1 MASTNLGACESFV
14 WDIRRSHLID
24 NGTLDQAVAT
34 FLGCRPQGE
43 PPALAQQMVEEKL
56 LTPFQAE
63 RLLQGKSHDLVLGP
77 YALLEA
83 VGAGSMGAV
92 YRAVSNKDH
101 KPYAVKVLPRR
112 SMWNARMARRQVTAF
127 EKCKHPTVV
136 PFVDV
141 GTAGAMHYLAWPF
154 VEGESLQR
162 LVQREGKLES
172 KRAADYAVQIGE
184 GLAVCHQHGLIHG
197 MLKPSNLLIGL
208 DQKIRILDY

>member
-34 FLGCRPQGE
+34 FLGRQPQAE
-43 PPALAQQMVEEKL
+43 PPALAQQMMEEKL

-112 SMWNARMARRQVTAF
+112 STWNARMARRQVTTF
-127 EKCKHPTVV
+127 EKCKHPAVV
-136 PFVDV
+136 PF
-141 GTAGAMHYLAWPF
+141 
-154 VEGESLQR
+154 S
-162 LVQREGKLES
+162 
-172 KRAADYAVQIGE
+172 
-184 GLAVCHQHGLIHG
+184 
-197 MLKPSNLLIGL
+197 
-208 DQKIRILDY
+208 